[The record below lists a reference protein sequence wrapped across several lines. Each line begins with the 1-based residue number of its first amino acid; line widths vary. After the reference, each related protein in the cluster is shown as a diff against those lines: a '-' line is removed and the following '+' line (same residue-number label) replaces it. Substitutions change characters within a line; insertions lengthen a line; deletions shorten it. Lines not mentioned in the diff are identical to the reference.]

1 MKSQHVG
8 SVKIGVFAKAVATFV
23 SATIA
28 ALLLFGVPAFGRQ
41 PQAPAPVAL
50 GSFVITNV
58 RIFDGHRV
66 IARGS
71 VWVDGGRIKAVGA
84 DVKAPAGVRVIDGT
98 GDTLLPGLIDA
109 HTHSWGD
116 ALKEALIFGVTTELD
131 MFTDVKYAAQ
141 IRTEQAANKDLDLA
155 DLRSARTLVTAPGG
169 HGTEYGIP
177 IPTISK
183 PEEAQAF
190 VDARIAEGSDYIKII
205 SDDGSTY
212 GRTMPTVTK
221 ETIAAIVVAAH
232 KRGKLV
238 TVHVGT
244 QQEAREAIE
253 AGADGLAHL
262 FVDSAPAP
270 DFGKFAAA
278 HHVFVTPTLTVLDA
292 ICCESSGKDLP
303 KDARLA
309 PYFTPAE
316 IGALQVSFGLHKANL
331 KLENAEE
338 TIRQLKAA
346 GVPILAGTDSPNPGT
361 VHGASMHREMEMLV
375 HAGLTPLEAL
385 VAATSAP
392 AKAFHLDDRGEI
404 APGKRADLLLVRGDP
419 TTDIT
424 ATRDIVSV
432 WKLGVEDDRASYRA
446 ARDKDRA
453 DAEAAAK
460 NGGPPAGAESGL
472 ISDFEDGTTKV
483 MFGTGWVVSSDT
495 YVGGKSTAEMKVVEG
510 GANGSKYSLQ
520 ITGEI
525 ALIGTFQWAGAS
537 FTAGVAPTWAA
548 NLSSKKTIHFWARGD
563 GRTYVVM
570 VFAKSF
576 GGRTPGSQTFV
587 AGPEWKEYRMPLT
600 AFGTDGH
607 DIGGILFS
615 GSAPAGKFSFQID
628 DVKVD

>member
-1 MKSQHVG
+1 MNHQRNQHVRNG
-8 SVKIGVFAKAVATFV
+8 IHARAIATLVCAVLA
-23 SATIA
+23 A
-28 ALLLFGVPAFGRQ
+28 ALLIGVPAKGRQ
-41 PQAPAPVAL
+41 LSPRKATDL
-50 GSFVITNV
+50 GSFFIQNV

-66 IARGS
+66 IARGNVS
-71 VWVDGGRIKAVGA
+71 VFNGRIKAIGA
-84 DVKAPAGVRVIDGT
+84 DLLPPTDTPIVDGT
-98 GDTLLPGLIDA
+98 GDTLVPGLIDA
-109 HTHSWGD
+109 HTHAWGD

-131 MFTDVKYAAQ
+131 MFTDQKYAAQ
-141 IRTEQAANKDLDLA
+141 IRAEQAANKDLDLA
-155 DLRSARTLVTAPGG
+155 DLRSAGTLVTAPGG

-177 IPTISK
+177 IPTISR
-183 PEEAQAF
+183 PDEAQAF

-205 SDDGSTY
+205 SDDGSAY

-262 FVDSAPAP
+262 FVDSPPAA
-270 DFGKFAAA
+270 DFAKLAAA
-278 HHVFVTPTLTVLDA
+278 HHLFVTPTLTVLDA

-309 PYFTPAE
+309 PYFAPGE
-316 IGALQVSFGLHKANL
+316 IGALQASFGLHRANL

-338 TIRQLKAA
+338 TIRQLNAA

-385 VAATSAP
+385 IAATSAP
-392 AKAFHLDDRGEI
+392 AKAFHLNDRGEI

-419 TTDIT
+419 TVDIT
-424 ATRDIVSV
+424 ATRDIVHV
-432 WKLGVEDDRASYRA
+432 WKLGVEDDRAAYRA

-453 DAEAAAK
+453 DAEAAKTA
-460 NGGPPAGAESGL
+460 GPPAGAESGL
-472 ISDFEDGTTKV
+472 VSDFEDGTTKV
-483 MFGTGWVVSSDT
+483 MFGTGWTISTDS
-495 YVGGKSTAEMKVVEG
+495 YMGGKSTAEMKVVDG
-510 GANGSKYSLQ
+510 GANGSKHSLQ

-525 ALIGTFQWAGAS
+525 IPGGPFPWAGAS

-548 NLSSKKTIHFWARGD
+548 NLSSKKQIHFWARGD

-570 VFAKSF
+570 LFAQSIGQIPKM
-576 GGRTPGSQTFV
+576 QTFV
-587 AGPEWKEYRMPLT
+587 VGPEWKEYKLPLS

-607 DIGGILFS
+607 DLGGILFS
-615 GSAPAGKFSFQID
+615 ANGVAGKFSFQID
-628 DVKVD
+628 DVRVD

>member
-1 MKSQHVG
+1 MNSQRNYVVTKAG
-8 SVKIGVFAKAVATFV
+8 LAKACAMLICGMI
-23 SATIA
+23 AA
-28 ALLLFGVPAFGRQ
+28 ALLIGVPAMGQQ
-41 PQAPAPVAL
+41 PLAHPAL
-50 GSFVITNV
+50 GMFVVKNV

-66 IARGS
+66 IARS
-71 VWVDGGRIKAVGA
+71 NVWVDDGKIKAVGPE
-84 DVKAPAGVRVIDGT
+84 VKAPTGVPVIDGT
-98 GDTLLPGLIDA
+98 GDTLMPGLIDA
-109 HTHSWGD
+109 HTHVWGD

-131 MFTDVKYAAQ
+131 MFTDQKYAAQ
-141 IRTEQAANKDLDLA
+141 IRAEQAANKDLDLA
-155 DLRSARTLVTAPGG
+155 DLRSAGTLVTAPGG

-205 SDDGSTY
+205 SDDGSAY

-262 FVDSAPAP
+262 FVDSAPSA

-278 HHVFVTPTLTVLDA
+278 HHIFVTPTLTVLDA
-292 ICCESSGKDLP
+292 ICGESSGKDLP

-309 PYFTPAE
+309 PFFSPAE
-316 IGALQVSFGLHKANL
+316 LTSLQASFGFRNTHP
-331 KLENAEE
+331 KLEYAEE

-375 HAGLTPLEAL
+375 HSGLMPLEAL
-385 VAATSAP
+385 MAATSAP

-404 APGKRADLLLVRGDP
+404 APGKRADLLLVKGDP
-419 TTDIT
+419 TVDIT
-424 ATRDIVSV
+424 ATRDIVHI
-432 WKLGVEDDRASYRA
+432 WKLGVEDDRAAYRA

-453 DAEAAAK
+453 DAEAAKTA
-460 NGGPPAGAESGL
+460 GPPAGAESGL
-472 ISDFEDGTTKV
+472 VSDFEDGTTKV
-483 MFGTGWVVSSDT
+483 MFGTGWVMSTDS
-495 YVGGKSTAEMKVVEG
+495 YMGGKSTAEMKVVEG

-520 ITGEI
+520 ITGELL
-525 ALIGTFQWAGAS
+525 AGAPFQWAGAS
-537 FTAGVAPTWAA
+537 FTTGVAPTWAA

-570 VFAKSF
+570 LFAQSIGQVPKM
-576 GGRTPGSQTFV
+576 QTFV
-587 AGPEWKEYRMPLT
+587 VGPEWKEYRLPFS
-600 AFGTDGH
+600 AFGTDAH
-607 DIGGILFS
+607 DLGGILFS
-615 GSAPAGKFSFQID
+615 ASGSPGKFSLQID
-628 DVKVD
+628 DVRVD